1 MCSSTT
7 SATTPGPSCTPAA
20 PSASEVCRHV
30 VALHPPLTLRAVAD
44 LDVEAPHDRAHH
56 GQFFLVLRRH
66 AGHFDRAAAVRT
78 RRRDRRRVGLV
89 DPRRARAAAVAA
101 ILRAGPPAGTPAASL
116 RPVLGKRGRLAVAG
130 AARRGQLLL
139 QVVDPMLQAVVLAL
153 QAVVLALQ
161 AVVLALQ
168 AVVLALQA
176 VVLASPGLVVAL
188 ASRQLPAKP
197 FEVGAQIRN
206 LLLLGRIPLGGCHAK
221 GMPHFPNLYKSNF

>member
-1 MCSSTT
+1 MLS
-7 SATTPGPSCTPAA
+7 
-20 PSASEVCRHV
+20 
-30 VALHPPLTLRAVAD
+30 ALHPPLTLRAVAD
-44 LDVEAPHDRAHH
+44 LDVEAAHDRAHH
-56 GQFFLVLRRH
+56 GQLFLILRRH

-101 ILRAGPPAGTPAASL
+101 ILRPRPPAGTPAASL

-161 AVVLALQ
+161 AVVLA
-168 AVVLALQA
+168 
-176 VVLASPGLVVAL
+176 SPGLVVAL

-197 FEVGAQIRN
+197 FEVGAQIGDR
-206 LLLLGRIPLGGCHAK
+206 GREKLQEPLDGRRPGIDDHRGQHDRGRA
-221 GMPHFPNLYKSNF
+221 GPHDLRPAGNRRQGLAHPDLSPLPTIVSNRS

>member
-1 MCSSTT
+1 MHWYTT
-7 SATTPGPSCTPAA
+7 CIGQG
-20 PSASEVCRHV
+20 E
-30 VALHPPLTLRAVAD
+30 PP
-44 LDVEAPHDRAHH
+44 
-56 GQFFLVLRRH
+56 
-66 AGHFDRAAAVRT
+66 
-78 RRRDRRRVGLV
+78 
-89 DPRRARAAAVAA
+89 AAAVAA
-101 ILRAGPPAGTPAASL
+101 ILRAGPPAWTPAASL

-139 QVVDPMLQAVVLAL
+139 QVVDPM
-153 QAVVLALQ
+153 LQ

-221 GMPHFPNLYKSNF
+221 VMPHFPNLHKSNF